1 MNRQHPRIN
10 NAPGLIWR
18 PYQGGWEARWQAR
31 TDLINKGFEPKS
43 MRVWTGTEP
52 TEAEAAHISDTCNRM
67 QDEMKIFGRGGLP
80 AANPFDGTLRTLINC
95 YQTDSASNYHK
106 KRYSTRRNHDTL
118 LRRISARHGHE
129 EIRDIKARTILEWYE
144 EWSDHGRMLSTWQAI
159 RGSLRV
165 LFSFGFAILED
176 PECDRLCRV
185 MGSRALQFEM
195 PIVKK
200 QALTAAQAEA
210 VRKTAREFF
219 GWDCIAL
226 GQAIQFEAI
235 LRQRDVIGEWIP
247 LSEPGVS
254 DVTWRGQK
262 WIRGI
267 RWSEIDEN
275 LVLRHVTSKRQ
286 KLLVFDLKL
295 APMVIEELQIMVGVQ
310 PLLHVDEA
318 TKKVIVNRHLLPA
331 SGPIVI
337 STVTGMPYDATE
349 YRRKWRLI
357 ADHAGLPKSVK
368 NMHSRH
374 GGISEAIRAGASK
387 NDVRGAA
394 THSNI
399 STTEGYIEDGVDVE
413 ATANVARIRIAG
425 RNKPKTE

>member
-1 MNRQHPRIN
+1 MSQRHPKVN

-43 MRVWTGTEP
+43 QRVWTGTEP
-52 TEAEAAHISDTCNRM
+52 TATEAAAISDTCNRL
-67 QDEMKIFGRGGLP
+67 QEEMKIFGRGGLP
-80 AANPFDGTLRTLINC
+80 ASNPFDGTLRTLINC
-95 YQTDSASNYHK
+95 YQTDPASNYHK

-118 LRRISARHGHE
+118 LRRIAARHGHE

-176 PECDRLCRV
+176 TECDRLCRV

-200 QALTAAQAEA
+200 QALTADQATA
-210 VRKTAREFF
+210 VRKTAREWF

-235 LRQRDVIGEWIP
+235 LRQRDVIGEWVP
-247 LSEPGVS
+247 MSEPGVS
-254 DVTWRGQK
+254 DVTWEGQK

-295 APMVIEELQIMVGVQ
+295 APMVLEEFGLMFGLDPDQITRG
-310 PLLHVDEA
+310 A
-318 TKKVIVNRHLLPA
+318 LPA
-331 SGPIVI
+331 AGPIVL
-337 STVTGMPYDATE
+337 STITGMPYDATE

-357 ADHAGLPKSVK
+357 ADKAGLPKSVK

-374 GGISEAIRAGASK
+374 GGISEAIRSGASK

-399 STTEGYIEDGVDVE
+399 ATTEGYIEDGVDVE